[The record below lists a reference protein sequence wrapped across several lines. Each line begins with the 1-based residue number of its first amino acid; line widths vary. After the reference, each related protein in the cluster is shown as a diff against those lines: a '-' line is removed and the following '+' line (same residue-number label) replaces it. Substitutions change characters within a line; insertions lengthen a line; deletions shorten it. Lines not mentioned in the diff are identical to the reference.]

1 MNLLALTNKNSFKEG
16 GEHKGEYK
24 GKYNDKHKPS
34 HFNKKRQYHDYDQA
48 PRPPKD
54 QKFYKTHQGF
64 HPKQNHFKKER
75 NYEYENRKERGHN
88 EEPHMHKQPYKP
100 YNNHKNYNKNN
111 WKKDNQKQDPER
123 GEEYKKPTA
132 QRKEENKAI
141 FAHQL
146 KNIQKTLI
154 SDEAVKKP
162 SPYTAPEQKTAPKV
176 DSKVTAFAGNGI
188 VNDIMKNNDDFII
201 STLNKEESKY
211 SSAIDTAKTTFG
223 TSKDG
228 SSKPSTNFSRDKRS
242 NLGFRASAAA
252 MFSNQTGGKCSH
264 PDYN

>member
-1 MNLLALTNKNSFKEG
+1 MNQQVITNKNSFKEG
-16 GEHKGEYK
+16 GEFK

-34 HFNKKRQYHDYDQA
+34 HFNKKKQYQDFDQGA
-48 PRPPKD
+48 RPPKD
-54 QKFYKTHQGF
+54 QKFFKTHQGF
-64 HPKQNHFKKER
+64 HPKQNQFKKDR

-88 EEPHMHKQPYKP
+88 EGHFMHKPPYKP

-111 WKKDNQKQDPER
+111 WKKENQKQDPER

-146 KNIQKTLI
+146 KNIQKTL
-154 SDEAVKKP
+154 SAKKP
-162 SPYTAPEQKTAPKV
+162 SPNPYIAPDQNTEPKT

-211 SSAIDTAKTTFG
+211 SNAVDTTKTTFG

-228 SSKPSTNFSRDKRS
+228 SSKPSTNFNRDKRS
-242 NLGFRASAAA
+242 NLGLRAGAAA
-252 MFSNQTGGKCSH
+252 MFSNQTGGKCSY